1 MFVDGL
7 PAEWNEAQ
15 GESFFAKF
23 GDVESV
29 VLARSI
35 PSAKRGD
42 YGFITFTTRA
52 AALAAIE
59 ALHEK
64 EVADGDSAV
73 RATSQLTVTERF
85 CVSVNQ
91 AHFNFSSIG

>member
-1 MFVDGL
+1 MR
-7 PAEWNEAQ
+7 AEWDEAQ
-15 GESFFAKF
+15 AGSFFSKF
-23 GDVESV
+23 GEVKSV

-42 YGFITFTTRA
+42 YGFISFTARA

-64 EVADGDSAV
+64 EVVEGEVKVS
-73 RATSQLTVTERF
+73 TSLL
-85 CVSVNQ
+85 CSL
-91 AHFNFSSIG
+91 FSGSKSLSSSL